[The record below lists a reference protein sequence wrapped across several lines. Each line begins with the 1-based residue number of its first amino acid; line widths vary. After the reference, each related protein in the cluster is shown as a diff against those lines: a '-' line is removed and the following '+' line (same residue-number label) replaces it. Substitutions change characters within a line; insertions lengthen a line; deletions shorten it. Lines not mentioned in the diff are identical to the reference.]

1 MAGAQPSS
9 GPPNGNGKRSVTGL
23 RAAGPGL
30 RCSGC
35 REPIVGRIVSAMGQ
49 RWHPTCFKCV
59 ECGELL
65 EHVSSY
71 EHDGLPYCH
80 LDYHE
85 KFAPQCFHCKTP
97 IADERFITL
106 DDPALGGQRY
116 YHELHFFCAECG
128 DPFLDP
134 SRSSA
139 APKGPDGES
148 LRPSD
153 EDDVGFTVYK
163 GHPYCESCHVRLRLP
178 RCGSGV
184 TAGVRTKPGMGCGKP
199 IREGAIEAIGRRWHH
214 ACFTCSSCNKPFED
228 PTFFQRDEK
237 AYCDPCYRI
246 VVKSEL

>member
-1 MAGAQPSS
+1 
-9 GPPNGNGKRSVTGL
+9 
-23 RAAGPGL
+23 
-30 RCSGC
+30 
-35 REPIVGRIVSAMGQ
+35 
-49 RWHPTCFKCV
+49 
-59 ECGELL
+59 
-65 EHVSSY
+65 
-71 EHDGLPYCH
+71 
-80 LDYHE
+80 
-85 KFAPQCFHCKTP
+85 
-97 IADERFITL
+97 L

-163 GHPYCESCHVRLRLP
+163 GHPYCESCHVQLRLP

-184 TAGVRTKPGMGCGKP
+184 TAGVRTKSGMGCGKP

-214 ACFTCSSCNKPFED
+214 ACFTCSVCLILRLSALVPSLVIADSKND
-228 PTFFQRDEK
+228 VFFSHVISLSRTQRSSSEMK
-237 AYCDPCYRI
+237 RLI
-246 VVKSEL
+246 VTLAIGSL